1 MEYITDARS
10 RGTTPPQV
18 LPIARAGA
26 KSKRAERRSPSETRG
41 RYATKFSRLVVAMD
55 AARLAS
61 LWAEFKAEHA
71 RQYATEE
78 EAAHRFDV
86 FTENMNDLAEMQA
99 EYPSEAPSGPSR
111 YSDLTDEEVAALSA
125 HLSEA
130 MGAPPQPPPQLP
142 PQPSEGVGAPPQPRA
157 PPKAAAASAP
167 WAPLMPSDFDAEA
180 SAPLVLRQFL
190 SPAQVDECL
199 AAGAARA
206 PMPGASA
213 LSVLRDVGL
222 GARQPAPG
230 PGLRCVPHDL
240 VYSAEH
246 VVLYLHRRGHVQEQH
261 PALWAHLLRGM
272 RTQPGEWG
280 CPQTPLSVRCCELHT
295 YAAGGSLMDPSHTD
309 DGSALTLSVLLA
321 AAAGHGEMARYGEMA
336 RSGEMATLSPD
347 DPSVMITHPMAVRP

>member
-1 MEYITDARS
+1 
-10 RGTTPPQV
+10 
-18 LPIARAGA
+18 
-26 KSKRAERRSPSETRG
+26 
-41 RYATKFSRLVVAMD
+41 MD

-71 RQYATEE
+71 RQYATGE
-78 EAAHRFDV
+78 EAAHRFGV
-86 FTENMNDLAEMQA
+86 FTENMTILAEMQT

-111 YSDLTDEEVAALSA
+111 YSDLTDEEVAVLSA

-130 MGAPPQPPPQLP
+130 MGAPPQP
-142 PQPSEGVGAPPQPRA
+142 SEGVGAPAQPRA
-157 PPKAAAASAP
+157 SPKAAAASAP
-167 WAPLMPSDFDAEA
+167 WAPLMPLGFDAEA

-190 SPAQVDECL
+190 SPAQVEECL

-222 GARQPAPG
+222 GAQQPAPG
-230 PGLRCVPHDL
+230 PALRCVAHDL

-246 VVLYLHRRGHVQEQH
+246 VVLYLHRRGYVQEQH

-347 DPSVMITHPMAVRP
+347 DPGLMITHPMAVTTA